1 MNKVAAAVLA
11 VAMVGSMAVPAF
23 ATDSTMQPSESN
35 NYASGNTTVK
45 YQVDQG
51 FTWTIHSEI
60 NFGKNRTGATE
71 NTEGAH
77 VITRNTNNTVSVDKN
92 TIPNDTKLVITV
104 KGNGGG
110 NEVTNV
116 TNTAFA
122 IKAAAPENG
131 VGAEKTLSYTVTST
145 KVNADDKTATTIDP
159 KDAVLVVPAGT
170 DQGSTSMTFILDTGK
185 TASEFSGD
193 YVGKLIYTAS
203 IKDKDANNADS

>member
-23 ATDSTMQPSESN
+23 ATESTIQPSEN

-60 NFGKNRTGATE
+60 NFGSNRADATKNTD
-71 NTEGAH
+71 NDN
-77 VITRNTNNTVSVDKN
+77 VITRNTNNTVSVDTN

-110 NEVTNV
+110 SETDNV
-116 TNTAFA
+116 TDTSFA
-122 IKAAAPENG
+122 IKAAAPTSG
-131 VGAEKTLSYTVTST
+131 AGAEKTLSYTVTSS
-145 KVNADDKTATTIDP
+145 KVTANDSDVAIQP

-170 DQGSTSMTFILDTGK
+170 DKGSTNMTFVLNTGS
-185 TASEFSGD
+185 TESEFSGS

-203 IKDKDANNADS
+203 IKATSAQNKDA